1 MVQKAPATASS
12 HTTNTTKGGPFLL
25 ARWLACIM
33 AVAFSLHAAGCGL
46 FFCVRGPTTNLLGQG
61 AYDATDVRVDLL
73 FREEV
78 MKNFVP
84 DRTMNVFETNTRSDD
99 LETEPFAPNSEDNS
113 EGVVGDGAVH
123 VYKNTTRSDERSVEA
138 SEGPTTADDESE
150 QQLPKLIP
158 NVLHQ
163 TYTSFR
169 VPGRLRMMMDSWK
182 RMNPD
187 FSFRFYDDV
196 SCLSFVRR
204 EFPEYLDAYLA
215 LPKSVER
222 SDFFRYMVVLRL
234 GGYYADVD
242 TECRR
247 PLAGLARPKDTLIVG
262 WEGEFDSLADAQAR
276 RFVRQRQ
283 VLQWTFAAAPGHP
296 ALRDACDRI
305 AERARSK
312 NTFSNNTNVDT
323 LLKTGPGLWTD
334 AVVRAAIQARKSES
348 IWGVRFLP
356 RVAFGTHPQGQDG
369 VSPSAP
375 DVLVLHRFVGGWKR
389 MAWIAGFAGRASP
402 TNVAAS
408 VDNNNDDDDD
418 DDDDGRHGSRSD
430 GGGGGGGGSV
440 DDELPLTTHQQNIA
454 VDAELAATE
463 KRRAVA
469 MVSANWD
476 PPFDIH
482 VFPAG
487 DVYARK
493 GSLSARTSRA
503 LTHWGKWQFEPDVLP
518 RSVGVVEPL
527 VSAAAHNDGILL
539 DVTPGLG
546 FTSLAAISRR
556 VSTMLIV
563 DCTGDPSVHI
573 LRRSLAIQRVDDLVV
588 VAPDAYDTVRAANVS
603 TAKLLV
609 EMMDVNATSTSSNE
623 HVVATTLSRMG
634 SRNVSALHL
643 GAVDPTHAS
652 GWQTWAL
659 DVVLHATSTWR
670 PAAVFL
676 EFQPGRHDAWLQ
688 GDAWTSHG
696 SSRSDRSIMLLEKL
710 WELGYRDV
718 AHTGRACDAR
728 WSNVTRGVS
737 QARVMEL
744 GYGFQETLS
753 KPSWCRVMDLEA
765 LQNVIVHVANSP
777 DSDVVVETFLLT
789 RVSFTT
795 LEA

>member
-1 MVQKAPATASS
+1 MRGVSPDPANA
-12 HTTNTTKGGPFLL
+12 TTILPDSFATSTPRTRKKISARESTTPS
-25 ARWLACIM
+25 A
-33 AVAFSLHAAGCGL
+33 
-46 FFCVRGPTTNLLGQG
+46 
-61 AYDATDVRVDLL
+61 
-73 FREEV
+73 
-78 MKNFVP
+78 
-84 DRTMNVFETNTRSDD
+84 SDD
-99 LETEPFAPNSEDNS
+99 LETEPFAPNSENSS

-123 VYKNTTRSDERSVEA
+123 VYKNTTRSDERSVEP
-138 SEGPTTADDESE
+138 SEGRSTTDDESE

-334 AVVRAAIQARKSES
+334 AVVRATIQARKSES

-408 VDNNNDDDDD
+408 VNNNNNNNNDD

-503 LTHWGKWQFEPDVLP
+503 LTHWGRWQFEPDVLP
-518 RSVGVVEPL
+518 RSVGVVDPL

-603 TAKLLV
+603 TATLLV
-609 EMMDVNATSTSSNE
+609 V
-623 HVVATTLSRMG
+623 
-634 SRNVSALHL
+634 
-643 GAVDPTHAS
+643 
-652 GWQTWAL
+652 
-659 DVVLHATSTWR
+659 
-670 PAAVFL
+670 
-676 EFQPGRHDAWLQ
+676 
-688 GDAWTSHG
+688 
-696 SSRSDRSIMLLEKL
+696 
-710 WELGYRDV
+710 
-718 AHTGRACDAR
+718 
-728 WSNVTRGVS
+728 
-737 QARVMEL
+737 
-744 GYGFQETLS
+744 
-753 KPSWCRVMDLEA
+753 
-765 LQNVIVHVANSP
+765 
-777 DSDVVVETFLLT
+777 
-789 RVSFTT
+789 
-795 LEA
+795 